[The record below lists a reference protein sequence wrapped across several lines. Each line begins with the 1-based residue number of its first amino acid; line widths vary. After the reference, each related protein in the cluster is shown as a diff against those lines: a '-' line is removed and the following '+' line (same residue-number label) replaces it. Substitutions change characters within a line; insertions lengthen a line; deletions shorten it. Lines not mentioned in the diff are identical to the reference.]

1 MKMRFVFVAMI
12 AMLLFGSENLEAQ
25 SWPYGKADWQEVSVT
40 AGTADATVNND
51 MVFLRLDTLSAN
63 STLHLDF
70 VGRGPRN
77 GSLLFIDVRSDG
89 TARSLTAGDKLQF
102 PVITG
107 VINKGKVLA
116 LVYDTVRGKYVIFS
130 ERQYD

>member
-1 MKMRFVFVAMI
+1 MKSKVFFLVFTALTLCFVEAQ
-12 AMLLFGSENLEAQ
+12 AQ

-40 AGTADATVNND
+40 AGTAEATVNND
-51 MVFLRLDTLSAN
+51 MVFLRIDTLSAN

-102 PVITG
+102 PAITG
-107 VINKGKVLA
+107 VINKGKLLA
-116 LVYDTVRGKYVIFS
+116 LVYDSGRGKYVIFS